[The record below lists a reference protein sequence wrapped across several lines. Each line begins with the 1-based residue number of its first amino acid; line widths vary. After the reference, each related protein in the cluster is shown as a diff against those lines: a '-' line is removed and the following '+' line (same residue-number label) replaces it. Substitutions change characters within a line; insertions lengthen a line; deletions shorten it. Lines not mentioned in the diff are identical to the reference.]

1 MISQPQTMSISLA
14 TRDSR
19 LVQLTTAIS
28 NKRMFIIKKKR
39 ELDKQSDDNIFLIQV
54 RNNYIKFYNH
64 IVEEKRNQL
73 KAMTLLHQ
81 YLEELKHT
89 NALLS
94 HEMNTA
100 SHDHTQIMKEISIIK
115 EELDTIS

>member
-1 MISQPQTMSISLA
+1 MSQPQIMRISLA

-19 LVQLTTAIS
+19 IDQITRAIM

-39 ELDKQSDDNIFLIQV
+39 ELDTQGDDNKFLVQV

-64 IVEEKRNQL
+64 IVEEKTNQL
-73 KAMTLLHQ
+73 NAMTLLQQ

-94 HEMNTA
+94 HEMNIA
-100 SHDHTQIMKEISIIK
+100 SHDHSQIMKEISNIK
-115 EELDTIS
+115 SELDNIL